1 MADQLLAAA
10 VEVDITPP
18 VGTPMAGY
26 GARTD
31 SSIGVHDPLLGQL
44 LLLQLGAQRIA
55 LITLDLIGVGLE
67 LTRQIRAGI
76 ADLLR
81 VPGHATMVSCT
92 HTHAGPFG
100 LLPEEPGIRPPGDA
114 DLQQR
119 AQQKVNSYFGP

>member
-10 VEVDITPP
+10 VEIDITPP
-18 VGTPMAGY
+18 VGTSMAGY

-44 LLLQLGAQRIA
+44 LLLQLGSQRIA

-81 VPGHATMVSCT
+81 ATCYTDIIESLIEHLQENELCGRLL
-92 HTHAGPFG
+92 AGN
-100 LLPEEPGIRPPGDA
+100 
-114 DLQQR
+114 
-119 AQQKVNSYFGP
+119 K